1 MATTTRAIYRK
12 IVEIL
17 REGLADRFSATA
29 IYLAATPVFDSRNKV
44 VVQVIPGSPTRR
56 APRSS
61 HGLIDETF
69 DVAVWYQSFLDE
81 GVSDMDRLTAET
93 ESALAVVDE
102 VRRVLNGST
111 LEDLATI
118 TVTFLRG
125 SRPSRSDDNYGW
137 VQTTDTFSVAY
148 VLSER

>member
-12 IVEIL
+12 IVEVL
-17 REGLADRFSATA
+17 RESLADQFSAA
-29 IYLAATPVFDSRNKV
+29 SIYLAATPIFDSRNKI

-81 GVSDMDRLTAET
+81 GVSDLDRLTAET
-93 ESALAVVDE
+93 ESALAAVDMI
-102 VRRVLNGST
+102 RLALNGST
-111 LEDLATI
+111 LENLATI
-118 TVTFLRG
+118 PVSFLRG
-125 SRPSRSDDNYGW
+125 SRPSRSTDNYGW
-137 VQTTDTFSVAY
+137 VQTTDSYSVSY
-148 VLSER
+148 VFGER